1 MKITKD
7 LKKLTTTQ
15 AEMAKILGITQPRVH
30 QLIADGIIIRD
41 NTEGVLVVQSVKNFY
56 KVKAQI
62 RDPDDP
68 ADYEKEKALH
78 EKAKRELTELELAEK
93 RGDMHCTADIEL
105 TVGGLITVFKKNA
118 LAIPSKMA
126 PILAGK
132 TAEDIKELLTQEE
145 IRCLT
150 ELSRFDANK
159 LGEVNDDEEE
169 EP

>member
-1 MKITKD
+1 MRITKN
-7 LKKLTTTQ
+7 LNSLTTTQ
-15 AEMAKILGITQPRVH
+15 TEMAKILGITQQRVS
-30 QLIADGIIIRD
+30 QLVKNETLIRD
-41 NTEGVLVVQSVKNFY
+41 ENGSVFVVKSLHNFY
-56 KVKAQI
+56 KSQTENTENEDVSFA
-62 RDPDDP
+62 R
-68 ADYEKEKALH
+68 EKALH
-78 EKAKRELTELELAEK
+78 EKANRELAELELAEK

-105 TVGGLITVFKKNA
+105 TVGGLITVFKKNV
-118 LAIPSKMA
+118 LTIPSKMA

-132 TAEDIKELLTQEE
+132 TAEDIKELLTQEG